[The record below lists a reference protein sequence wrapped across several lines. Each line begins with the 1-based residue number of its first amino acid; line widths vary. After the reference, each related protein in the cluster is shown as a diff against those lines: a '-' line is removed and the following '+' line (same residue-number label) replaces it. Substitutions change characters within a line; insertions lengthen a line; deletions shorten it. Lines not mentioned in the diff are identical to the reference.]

1 MNNSINC
8 QVPFIRCLYQ
18 LKISFL
24 NRDRV
29 CKVDESRYSLD
40 FRIEN
45 KLIKEGLV
53 DLDLRLILRVERDN
67 YVSIF
72 EEESFFTFHF
82 SPFVERRHV
91 RSRDF
96 PRRSEFPRSTV

>member
-8 QVPFIRCLYQ
+8 QVPFIRCLLYQ

-72 EEESFFTFHF
+72 EEFSHVSFL
-82 SPFVERRHV
+82 PFRRTKARPV
-91 RSRDF
+91 
-96 PRRSEFPRSTV
+96 T